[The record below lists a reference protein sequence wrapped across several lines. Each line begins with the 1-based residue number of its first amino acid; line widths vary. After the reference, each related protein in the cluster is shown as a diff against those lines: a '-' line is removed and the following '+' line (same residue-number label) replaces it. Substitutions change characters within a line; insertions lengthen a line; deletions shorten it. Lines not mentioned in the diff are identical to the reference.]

1 MELRTRQNVTD
12 EVLLAK
18 SSQPGLTT
26 RSSSLTPTSQ
36 SVIRE
41 EKFTCHSF
49 RHGLQTAWKKLK
61 QHKRKDATQ
70 KRKPKKPYE
79 QLDIEVEDIENPVY
93 RRPRGLEQLA
103 KATHFSKKELKRL
116 YRDFKAAYPSG
127 VIKEENFKAGYTQ
140 LFPKGASSSLYFRY
154 VFNTFD
160 KDSTGIVG
168 FEDLVFVLSKLC
180 RGSLEDKLRW
190 TFRLYDTNNDNTISQ
205 QEMEDVISSVAFL
218 TGLYDE
224 EDIERRIKLWVESIF
239 EKMDLNKDGVI
250 DQDEFLSC
258 CLQDEN
264 IHHSLTVF
272 DDFIEDITI

>member
-1 MELRTRQNVTD
+1 MYGMVGTHSAVSSKGSNRTNQT
-12 EVLLAK
+12 
-18 SSQPGLTT
+18 Q
-26 RSSSLTPTSQ
+26 SQ
-36 SVIRE
+36 SQQQRDE
-41 EKFTCHSF
+41 EDRISKLPFF
-49 RHGLQTAWKKLK
+49 RRVVSHVKQAWSDAK
-61 QHKRKDATQ
+61 QSM
-70 KRKPKKPYE
+70 
-79 QLDIEVEDIENPVY
+79 DIEVEDIENPVY

>member
-18 SSQPGLTT
+18 SSQP
-26 RSSSLTPTSQ
+26 
-36 SVIRE
+36 
-41 EKFTCHSF
+41 
-49 RHGLQTAWKKLK
+49 AWKKLK

-79 QLDIEVEDIENPVY
+79 QLELGSYQNGGRRILNIEVEDIENPVY